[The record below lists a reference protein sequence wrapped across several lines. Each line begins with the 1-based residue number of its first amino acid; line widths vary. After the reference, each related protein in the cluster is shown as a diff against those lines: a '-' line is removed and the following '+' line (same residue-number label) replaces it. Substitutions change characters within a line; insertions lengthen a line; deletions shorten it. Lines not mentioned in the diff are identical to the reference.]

1 MDDRFDNKDFSET
14 RYPRRADRQTVSFG
28 SKTTESAE
36 KNDSLNNYDH
46 LKYKPEAHSVYDIE
60 KNIRTEEPEEWK
72 LLPESERTHRKRPQ
86 KRRRKRHMK
95 SSAKAV
101 IVLLIALVIGGGMF
115 FAMNRLMNPPA
126 EEMEMTGTTVTIT
139 IPDGAGTET
148 IANILKEHDLIDSV
162 FGFKLTS
169 KMEGFDGTYKQGT
182 YSIDTGMTKRQI
194 MELLQSGKVA
204 ADLKLIIPEGY
215 SVKQIAAKVEEAGIC
230 SADEFI
236 SEVNNGTF
244 DYDFVKDLPAREY
257 RLEGYL
263 FPDTY
268 FLADYMTAHDMVDA
282 MLKRFDQ
289 MYTEEYQNAVQ
300 SSGKSLDEIVI
311 LASMVEKEIKLPE
324 ERARAAGVMY
334 NRLRDGI
341 TLGIDA
347 TVLYA
352 VGKTAGEL
360 TQDDLNIDSPYNTR
374 KNYGLPLGPI
384 SNPGEASF
392 KAALYPEEHNYL
404 YYVVEAVGKDNHVYC
419 ETYDEFLN
427 AKAAYNASAQ

>member
-182 YSIDTGMTKRQI
+182 YSIDTGMTKRQ
-194 MELLQSGKVA
+194 
-204 ADLKLIIPEGY
+204 
-215 SVKQIAAKVEEAGIC
+215 
-230 SADEFI
+230 
-236 SEVNNGTF
+236 
-244 DYDFVKDLPAREY
+244 
-257 RLEGYL
+257 
-263 FPDTY
+263 
-268 FLADYMTAHDMVDA
+268 
-282 MLKRFDQ
+282 
-289 MYTEEYQNAVQ
+289 
-300 SSGKSLDEIVI
+300 
-311 LASMVEKEIKLPE
+311 
-324 ERARAAGVMY
+324 
-334 NRLRDGI
+334 
-341 TLGIDA
+341 
-347 TVLYA
+347 
-352 VGKTAGEL
+352 
-360 TQDDLNIDSPYNTR
+360 
-374 KNYGLPLGPI
+374 
-384 SNPGEASF
+384 
-392 KAALYPEEHNYL
+392 
-404 YYVVEAVGKDNHVYC
+404 
-419 ETYDEFLN
+419 
-427 AKAAYNASAQ
+427 